1 MAMNVGECLM
11 KVTIEKLMSKL
22 TLQEKISLLSE
33 TAPAVEHVGIKAFH
47 HGNEALHGVVRP
59 GKFTVFPQA
68 IGMGATWNRELI
80 HDVANA
86 ISDESRGKY
95 NHHGKELFGDELGGL
110 YNGLLTFWSPNLNVA
125 RDPRWGRTGETYG
138 EDPVLI
144 SEIGDAF
151 IRGLQGDKKYLKA
164 VATPKHFT
172 ANNEEHNR
180 FECNAKIP
188 RKLLFDYYLPPFE
201 YAVKKSQAACVM
213 ASYNAIDGVPCHA
226 NTELLENILR
236 KRWGFNGY
244 VVSDCG
250 AVSHLLDRHKYVDS
264 LEEAAA
270 RALKSGVDLECGSCG
285 TVQQVY
291 VNYLQRALEQGL
303 IKTKDID
310 KATRRVLK
318 ARQQLGVFDEADDTF
333 NHLGIAVVGCEKHAQ
348 IALETAEQSMVL
360 LKNGPA
366 KSTDEKPLLPLSDA
380 IGFNI
385 CVVGNNADKCQFGD
399 YSGTPVNS
407 PTSGLEGVHRVFEN
421 SNVSH
426 VPYQDIGKLRDF
438 EPLNGDS
445 LKYINESDQM
455 LCEGLLGTYYMAD
468 GTCKTRADE
477 RLQFEWENMAPDP
490 LITSRDFTICWKG
503 FFIASMSGT
512 FEFRINANKNGCRS
526 KAKTTFLLDGEQNS
540 KLVYELEEN
549 KRYALEIRYENT
561 CDIPSFELS
570 AKIRRQEDTVGFANE
585 IAEAKNADV
594 VIAFIGLGTE
604 FEAEGRD
611 KTDLNLPSAQLEML
625 KRIYEVNQSVVVVL
639 YNGSSLT
646 MPWIDEN
653 IPAVL
658 EAWYPGE
665 SGGLAVAN
673 ILAGKVSPSG
683 RLPLTFY
690 ESVENLPDFNC
701 YDLTSGNGFTY
712 LYHQKTVA
720 YPFGYG
726 LSYSEFTQKI
736 IALSF
741 DEEQQKIVGTVEI
754 ENIGQHDGYEVIQL
768 YAQYLEVQNQVN
780 NLVCFDKVY
789 VKKGEIHVVEISF
802 FAERLRDFDIVSDD
816 YIVRSGNYRI
826 SLSRSCINPIQSE
839 TLHIKGE

>member
-1 MAMNVGECLM
+1 M
-11 KVTIEKLMSKL
+11 KITIEELMLKLSI
-22 TLQEKISLLSE
+22 QEKISLLSE
-33 TAPAVEHVGIKAFH
+33 TASAIEHAGLKAFH

-68 IGMGATWNRELI
+68 IGMGATWNRDLI
-80 HDVANA
+80 HDVADA

-172 ANNEEHNR
+172 GNNEEHNR

-201 YAVKKSQAACVM
+201 YAVKNSKAASVM

-236 KRWGFNGY
+236 KRWGFDGY

-250 AVSHLLDRHKYVDS
+250 AVSHLLDRHKYVNS
-264 LEEAAA
+264 EEEAAA
-270 RALKSGVDLECGSCG
+270 GALKAGVDLECGSCG

-291 VNYLQRALEQGL
+291 VNYLHRALEQGL
-303 IKTKDID
+303 IKTEDID
-310 KATRRVLK
+310 KAARRVIE
-318 ARQQLGVFDEADDTF
+318 ARQRLGIFDETDDTF
-333 NHLGIAVVGCEKHAQ
+333 DHLGIEIVGCEKHAKL
-348 IALETAEQSMVL
+348 ALETAEQSMVL
-360 LKNGPA
+360 LKNEPVKPA
-366 KSTDEKPLLPLSDA
+366 KSVSKKPLLPLSDKA
-380 IGFNI
+380 GLNI
-385 CVVGNNADKCQFGD
+385 CVVGNNANRCQFGD

-407 PTSGLEGVHRVFEN
+407 PISGLEGIRRVFKN
-421 SNVSH
+421 SNITH
-426 VPYQDIGKLRDF
+426 VPYQDRSKLQDF

-455 LCEGLLGTYYMAD
+455 LCEGLLGTYHMAD
-468 GTCKTRADE
+468 GTCKTRGDE
-477 RLQFEWENMAPDP
+477 TLQFEWENMAPDP

-503 FFIASMSGT
+503 LFIAPMSGI
-512 FEFRINANKNGCRS
+512 FEFRTTANKNGCEG
-526 KAKTTFLLDGEQNS
+526 KAKTSFLLDGEQNTE
-540 KLVYELEEN
+540 LVYQLE
-549 KRYALEIRYENT
+549 KGHRYKVEICYENT
-561 CDIPSFELS
+561 CNTPSFELS
-570 AKIRRQEDTVGFANE
+570 AKIRRQENTAEFAGE
-585 IAEAKNADV
+585 IEEAKKADV

-611 KTDLNLPSAQLEML
+611 KTDLNLPAAQLEML
-625 KRIYEVNQSVVVVL
+625 KRIYEVNPSVAVVL

-690 ESVENLPDFNC
+690 ESVEQLPPFNC
-701 YDLTSGNGFTY
+701 YDITAGNGFTY
-712 LYHQKTVA
+712 LHHQQKAA
-720 YPFGYG
+720 YPLGYG
-726 LSYSEFTQKI
+726 LSYSEFAQRI
-736 IALSF
+736 ITLSY
-741 DEEQQKIVGTVEI
+741 DREKQQITGTVEVK
-754 ENIGQHDGYEVIQL
+754 NIGECDGYEVIQI
-768 YAQYLEVQNQVN
+768 YAQYSDIEKQVN
-780 NLVCFDKVY
+780 SLVCFDKVY
-789 VKKGEIHVVEISF
+789 VKKGEAHTVEISF
-802 FAERLRDFDIVSDD
+802 SAERLRDFDMGTDD
-816 YIVRSGNYRI
+816 YTVRQGSYKI
-826 SLSRSCINPIQSE
+826 SLSRSCIEPIQSE
-839 TLHIKGE
+839 TLCI